1 MDQEF
6 NVEAFISR
14 IGKRLVEQFDDAR
27 TATSPTTVG
36 AAMEQPVKHQLEQI
50 LPRGIAVGSGF
61 VIDSEGGTSRQTD
74 VVLYERDIC
83 PVFSINDT
91 PETTYYPCEGVIAV
105 GEVKSTLD
113 RQSLEDAFKKIASV
127 KRLRRHTV
135 YHAIPIPDTGKRPI
149 NTRGYGTIQGDQILR
164 VMEDEEPAETSQIL
178 GFVIAGDLR
187 IQPDTFCEAF
197 KEFNQQSGDQL
208 SPNLVA
214 ILSGALLTWGNI
226 TKGKIRQTEWSDRTK
241 GYFLSERTGTQP
253 TWETA
258 WSAQKADWFKYSKE
272 EDSFRALIRWI
283 SQIHREGKTTDAR
296 AFDRY
301 FLQKPAPT
309 PPEVKYIPK
318 ANITMESA
326 LKSFGI
332 QP

>member
-1 MDQEF
+1 MDQNF
-6 NVEAFISR
+6 DVEAFTTR
-14 IGKRLVEQFDDAR
+14 VGRRLVEQFDDAKA
-27 TATSPTTVG
+27 ATSPTTVG
-36 AAMEQPVKHQLEQI
+36 AAMEQPVRDQLEQI

-74 VVLYERDIC
+74 IVLYERDIC
-83 PVFSINDT
+83 PVFSINNT

-127 KRLRRHTV
+127 KRLERHV
-135 YHAIPIPDTGKRPI
+135 VHHPVPMPDTGRRPV
-149 NTRGYGTIQGDQILR
+149 NTRGYGTIQGDSILR
-164 VMEDEEPAETSQIL
+164 VMEDEEPAETAQIL
-178 GFVIAGDLR
+178 GFVIAGALR
-187 IQPDTFCEAF
+187 VQPDTFCEAF
-197 KEFNQQSGDQL
+197 KEFNQQIGDQL

-226 TKGKIRQTEWSDRTK
+226 TMGKIRQTEWSDRK
-241 GYFLSERTGTQP
+241 NGYILSERTGTQP
-253 TWETA
+253 TWETS
-258 WSAQKADWFKYSKE
+258 WSAQNANWFTYSE
-272 EDSFRALIRWI
+272 EESFRALIRWI
-283 SQIHREGKTTDAR
+283 SQIYREGRTTDAR

-301 FLQKPAPT
+301 FLQKSGSTPT
-309 PPEVKYIPK
+309 SIKYIPK
-318 ANITMESA
+318 GNMTIEAA